1 VTTEPRAFLTI
12 DHGAATSSVALIG
25 RAGGAWRLIGTLA
38 LPAGADVDPAIDL
51 LVRRVVAADPL
62 LSETLGV
69 GGSNVEALPRFEVR
83 SRPPRRL
90 AVVAGSERTLAGLV
104 HIAGR
109 SGWSVLGASAEGMD
123 PLAMTRLLL
132 DHGIEAILVG
142 AADPPRADER
152 SAIRELATLVAAVA
166 GRRPELPIVLSGAMS
181 EALDAFGD
189 VAARPGEILL
199 APAAQAMS
207 RGGARGLA
215 RAVASRPD
223 ADEPA
228 ADPLG
233 ELLLELALPADDP
246 RRAIGPATQ
255 ALADVLDRRVETIV
269 LGHDA
274 AVRAA
279 ADPAAG
285 GVAATARL
293 AVVPAAAVAP
303 EEPDDAVVDGVLLW
317 STVPADRHRLRDRMR
332 ELRIAPWADA
342 AGEGAALRMAAAR
355 AALVRLAGVTAD
367 FDRAP
372 APDLVVAGGG
382 VWSAVPAPTVALAIV
397 DVIRRPG
404 ASQYALDHARL
415 LGALGAIPDP
425 RERLAVMTDLADDLL
440 APLGSVVTPA
450 GLRSGRSAGSVVVHA
465 DGAATEMELIPG
477 GLELVDLP
485 PGQTAVAEF
494 RFRDRV
500 RLGARGRHF
509 AVDVAGGLGG
519 LLVDLRDV
527 PLRLPE
533 RADRRRDL
541 LAAWQAALWQGQDA

>member
-1 VTTEPRAFLTI
+1 
-12 DHGAATSSVALIG
+12 
-25 RAGGAWRLIGTLA
+25 
-38 LPAGADVDPAIDL
+38 
-51 LVRRVVAADPL
+51 
-62 LSETLGV
+62 
-69 GGSNVEALPRFEVR
+69 
-83 SRPPRRL
+83 
-90 AVVAGSERTLAGLV
+90 
-104 HIAGR
+104 
-109 SGWSVLGASAEGMD
+109 M
-123 PLAMTRLLL
+123 
-132 DHGIEAILVG
+132 
-142 AADPPRADER
+142 
-152 SAIRELATLVAAVA
+152 
-166 GRRPELPIVLSGAMS
+166 PIVLSGAMS

-189 VAARPGEILL
+189 VAARPGEIVL
-199 APAAQAMS
+199 APAAQATT
-207 RGGARGLA
+207 GGGGRGLT
-215 RAVASRPD
+215 RAVVARPE
-223 ADEPA
+223 ADEPD

-233 ELLLELALPADDP
+233 ELLLEMALPADDP

-303 EEPDDAVVDGVLLW
+303 EEPDDAVVDGVSLW

-355 AALVRLAGVTAD
+355 AALVRLAAATPD

-382 VWSAVPAPTVALAIV
+382 VWAAVPAPTVALAIV

-450 GLRSGRSAGSVVVHA
+450 GLRSGRSAGSVVVHV
-465 DGAATEMELIPG
+465 DGTTTEMDLIPG

-541 LAAWQAALWQGQDA
+541 LAAWQAALWQGQDT